1 MRVTDLLHF
10 KKENF
15 VKIMPQELSQELIDY
30 LDSKCCIPPET
41 FYILTELGEP
51 LMTEL
56 DEHLITE

>member
-1 MRVTDLLHF
+1 
-10 KKENF
+10 
-15 VKIMPQELSQELIDY
+15 MPQELSQELIDY